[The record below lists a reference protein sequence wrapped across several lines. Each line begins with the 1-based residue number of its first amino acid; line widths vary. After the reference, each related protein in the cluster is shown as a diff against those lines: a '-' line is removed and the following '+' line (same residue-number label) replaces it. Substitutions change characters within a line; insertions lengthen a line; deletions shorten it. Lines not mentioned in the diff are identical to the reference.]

1 MVYFGGLLPLLLRN
15 NKGKTSLGMFTSLIA
30 IFGKYENGG
39 LPEAKTVCT
48 HSRWL
53 RGHENVEFCNRIASR
68 KLKKVSNP
76 CYIVCSY
83 EAQVEYFE
91 QLNKG
96 ENLVTLSLS
105 KKSVICCWSSKK
117 LAFLYRNIFLT
128 KTYPANRLSPNLT
141 LSLVIIC
148 LIS

>member
-48 HSRWL
+48 HSRSL

-68 KLKKVSNP
+68 KLKKVSKP

-105 KKSVICCWSSKK
+105 KKSVISCWSSKK
-117 LAFLYRNIFLT
+117 LAFLYNMIDLNKHF
-128 KTYPANRLSPNLT
+128 
-141 LSLVIIC
+141 
-148 LIS
+148 